1 MVVRTYEDECQF
13 IEKLTPYSYRIKKG
27 FQPNMNVEGVFYV
40 NEVSTFDDL
49 SSFKKYW
56 FENWC
61 GSDTQILI
69 ASHNHIKQ
77 LVSYELI
84 WN

>member
-40 NEVSTFDDL
+40 NEVNTFDDL
-49 SSFKKYW
+49 SSFNK
-56 FENWC
+56 
-61 GSDTQILI
+61 
-69 ASHNHIKQ
+69 
-77 LVSYELI
+77 
-84 WN
+84 